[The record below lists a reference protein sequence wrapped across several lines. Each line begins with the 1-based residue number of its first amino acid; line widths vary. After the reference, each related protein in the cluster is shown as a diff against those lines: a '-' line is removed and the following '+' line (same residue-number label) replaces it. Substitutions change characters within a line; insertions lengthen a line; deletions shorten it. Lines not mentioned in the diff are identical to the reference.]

1 MLNLIVIV
9 TQGGKECIVMCGR
22 FTLTLSKEVIE
33 SALDIMLEELEP
45 NYNVAPTQNVL
56 SVVAGSEE
64 RRAGFM
70 RWGLI
75 PSWAKDKKIGSKM
88 INARSE
94 TADQM
99 PSFKPLLS
107 RRRCLIVADSFYE
120 WDQKGEEKQPY
131 RFQLKNEPIIT
142 FAGLWDR
149 WQDEEN
155 EIISCTIL
163 TTDAN
168 QDMEKFHHRMP
179 VILDKDKREQW
190 LDRKLTDHASLKSL
204 LTPLPEGSIT
214 YYPISKKVNSPKN
227 NNPDLLTPIEN
238 Q

>member
-1 MLNLIVIV
+1 
-9 TQGGKECIVMCGR
+9 MCGR

-33 SALDIMLEELEP
+33 SALDVVLDELEP
-45 NYNVAPTQNVL
+45 NYNIAPTQNVL
-56 SVVAGSEE
+56 SVVAGKDE

-94 TADQM
+94 TADQK

-107 RRRCLIVADSFYE
+107 RRRCLIIADSFYE
-120 WDQKGEEKQPY
+120 WDQNGGNKQPY
-131 RFQLKNEPIIT
+131 RFQLKDEPIIT

-149 WQDEEN
+149 WQDKEN
-155 EIISCTIL
+155 ELISCTIL

-168 QDMEKFHHRMP
+168 KDMERFHHRMP
-179 VILDKDKREQW
+179 VILDEDKREQW
-190 LDRKLTDHASLKSL
+190 LSRELTDHASLKSL
-204 LTPLPEGSIT
+204 LTPLPDGSIT
-214 YYPISKKVNSPKN
+214 YYPISKEVNSPKN
-227 NNPDLLTPIEN
+227 NYPELLNSIEN